1 MSRMR
6 GSQIMFRVFDKKV
19 GEMVDSHMHVFGES
33 VAFGRVESWIKEHRE
48 IRGDETFLE
57 RFNGMVLMQ
66 YTGLRDATKWEEL
79 TDKEKEKWYNRE
91 KDWEGK
97 FIYEGDI
104 VLAHSWWCE
113 DGKRLLVEYDDTLS
127 MFTPPRMG

>member
-1 MSRMR
+1 
-6 GSQIMFRVFDKKV
+6 
-19 GEMVDSHMHVFGES
+19 MVDSHMHVFGES

-48 IRGDETFLE
+48 TRGDETFLE

-66 YTGLRDATKWEEL
+66 YTGLRDVTKWDEL

-91 KDWEGK
+91 KDWKGK

-113 DGKRLLVEYDDTLS
+113 HRKCIIVFY
-127 MFTPPRMG
+127 